1 MLRASSSLI
10 AVCLGLVGFIVAC
23 SSSSGSGAATPCNE
37 DPWQCPAGQTCW
49 PNSAG
54 SGFECLN
61 SAAGVSAGASC
72 NDTEG
77 VPTCG
82 DGQLCYQSM
91 PPTLGVC
98 VEYCS
103 LSVAG
108 HGCAAGSTCGNLVL
122 EGNQSLATQVCVST
136 STGAQDSGVPDSST
150 TMPDASTA
158 MDASSGDAMGL
169 DASTGEASTGDA
181 TTD

>member
-1 MLRASSSLI
+1 MNRVSSLL
-10 AVCLGLVGFIVAC
+10 AAGALGLLGFIVAC

-37 DPWQCPAGQTCW
+37 DPWQCPTGQTCW

-72 NDTEG
+72 NDSEG

-91 PPTLGVC
+91 PPVLGVC
-98 VEYCS
+98 VDYCS
-103 LSVAG
+103 LSIAG

-122 EGNQSLATQVCVST
+122 SNNSTLATQVCVSP
-136 STGAQDSGVPDSST
+136 STGAQDSGTPDSST
-150 TMPDASTA
+150 SSPDGSSMAETST
-158 MDASSGDAMGL
+158 GDAASL
-169 DASTGEASTGDA
+169 DASTGDAPAGDA
-181 TTD
+181 TPD